1 MSVDYQFYED
11 TIIIQPSAVGIG
23 PYKFDLSPAL
33 PEGDGIAT
41 VAVKSYLDGVDT
53 TADLI
58 SSSSEAADVVSVY
71 FKYPTGELGNH
82 KLVFEYTLDSGA
94 THEAAFYSVL
104 AGEA

>member
-1 MSVDYQFYED
+1 MSVDYQFYEH
-11 TIIIQPSAVGIG
+11 TIIIQPFADAIG

-33 PEGDGIAT
+33 PEGDGIAS
-41 VAVKSYLDGVDT
+41 VAVKADLDGVDT

-58 SSSSEAADVVSVY
+58 SSSSEAANVVSVY
-71 FKYPTGELGNH
+71 FKYPTGKLGNH

-94 THEAAFYSVL
+94 KHQATFYSVL